1 MLKQDWVIEIQLLAI
16 RWLSSGL
23 VDYRQI
29 SMQTVWAFSRNF
41 FKNSAIIIIIIIII
55 VVVVVVVIIII
66 IILTKIKFNF
76 KSTIDN
82 T

>member
-41 FKNSAIIIIIIIII
+41 FKNSAIIIIIIII
-55 VVVVVVVIIII
+55 VVVVVIIII

>member
-41 FKNSAIIIIIIIII
+41 FKNSAIIIIII
-55 VVVVVVVIIII
+55 VVVVVIIIIII

>member
-1 MLKQDWVIEIQLLAI
+1 
-16 RWLSSGL
+16 
-23 VDYRQI
+23 
-29 SMQTVWAFSRNF
+29 MQTVWAFSRNF
-41 FKNSAIIIIIIIII
+41 FKNSAIIIIII
-55 VVVVVVVIIII
+55 VVVVVVVVVVII

>member
-1 MLKQDWVIEIQLLAI
+1 
-16 RWLSSGL
+16 
-23 VDYRQI
+23 
-29 SMQTVWAFSRNF
+29 MQTVWAFSGNF
-41 FKNSAIIIIIIIII
+41 FKNSAIIIINI
-55 VVVVVVVIIII
+55 VVVVVVVIIIII

>member
-1 MLKQDWVIEIQLLAI
+1 
-16 RWLSSGL
+16 
-23 VDYRQI
+23 
-29 SMQTVWAFSRNF
+29 MQTVWAFSRNF
-41 FKNSAIIIIIIIII
+41 FKNSAIVIIIIV

-66 IILTKIKFNF
+66 IIIILPKITFNF

>member
-1 MLKQDWVIEIQLLAI
+1 
-16 RWLSSGL
+16 
-23 VDYRQI
+23 
-29 SMQTVWAFSRNF
+29 MQTFWAFLRNF
-41 FKNSAIIIIIIIII
+41 FKNSAIIIIIIII
-55 VVVVVVVIIII
+55 VVVVVVIIIII

>member
-1 MLKQDWVIEIQLLAI
+1 M
-16 RWLSSGL
+16 
-23 VDYRQI
+23 
-29 SMQTVWAFSRNF
+29 RNV
-41 FKNSAIIIIIIIII
+41 FKNSAIISTIII
-55 VVVVVVVIIII
+55 VVVVAVVVVVI

>member
-1 MLKQDWVIEIQLLAI
+1 
-16 RWLSSGL
+16 
-23 VDYRQI
+23 
-29 SMQTVWAFSRNF
+29 MQTVWTFSRNF
-41 FKNSAIIIIIIIII
+41 FKNSAIIIIIIVVVV
-55 VVVVVVVIIII
+55 VVVVVVVIT

>member
-41 FKNSAIIIIIIIII
+41 FKNSAIIIIII
-55 VVVVVVVIIII
+55 VVVVVIIIIIIII

-76 KSTIDN
+76 KSAIDN

>member
-1 MLKQDWVIEIQLLAI
+1 
-16 RWLSSGL
+16 
-23 VDYRQI
+23 
-29 SMQTVWAFSRNF
+29 MQTVWAFSRNF
-41 FKNSAIIIIIIIII
+41 FKNSAIIIIII
-55 VVVVVVVIIII
+55 VVVVVVVIIIII

>member
-1 MLKQDWVIEIQLLAI
+1 
-16 RWLSSGL
+16 
-23 VDYRQI
+23 
-29 SMQTVWAFSRNF
+29 MQTVWAFSRNF
-41 FKNSAIIIIIIIII
+41 FKNSAIIIIII
-55 VVVVVVVIIII
+55 VVVVVVVII

>member
-1 MLKQDWVIEIQLLAI
+1 
-16 RWLSSGL
+16 
-23 VDYRQI
+23 
-29 SMQTVWAFSRNF
+29 MQTVWAFSRNF
-41 FKNSAIIIIIIIII
+41 FKNSAIIIII
-55 VVVVVVVIIII
+55 VVVVVAVVVVIII

>member
-1 MLKQDWVIEIQLLAI
+1 
-16 RWLSSGL
+16 
-23 VDYRQI
+23 
-29 SMQTVWAFSRNF
+29 MQTVWAFSRNF
-41 FKNSAIIIIIIIII
+41 FKNSAIIIIII
-55 VVVVVVVIIII
+55 VVVVVIIIIII

>member
-1 MLKQDWVIEIQLLAI
+1 
-16 RWLSSGL
+16 
-23 VDYRQI
+23 
-29 SMQTVWAFSRNF
+29 MQTFWAFLRNF
-41 FKNSAIIIIIIIII
+41 FKNSAISIIIII
-55 VVVVVVVIIII
+55 VVVIII

>member
-41 FKNSAIIIIIIIII
+41 FKNSAIIIIII
-55 VVVVVVVIIII
+55 VVVVIIII